1 MFAPAVESGQSRTMA
16 DHTHAHTHSADRTHA
31 EPDFENGTFDE
42 AFWDDLYN
50 QRTTIWSGN
59 PNAVLVQ
66 EASKLTPGRA
76 LDIGCGEGADSL
88 WLAGQ
93 GWNVTGV
100 DISDVALGRARAAHQ
115 ALEPQTLTVDWRQED
130 VLDWTPPVE
139 AFDLVSVHFLQV
151 PPDELEL
158 TTRRFAAA
166 VAPNGRLLIVGHSP
180 SDSHASQ
187 HPAKHRL
194 FAPEP
199 VVAAA
204 GDGFEVI
211 HAEHRT
217 RTTPDGDERTD
228 TVVMLQRR

>member
-1 MFAPAVESGQSRTMA
+1 MA
-16 DHTHAHTHSADRTHA
+16 DHTPAHTHPADPTHP

-42 AFWDDLYN
+42 SFWDNLYN
-50 QRTTIWSGN
+50 QRTAIWSGS

-66 EASKLTPGRA
+66 EASELTPGRA

-88 WLAGQ
+88 WLAGE

-100 DISDVALGRARAAHQ
+100 DISDVALGRARAAQQ
-115 ALEPQTLTVDWRQED
+115 ALASQTLAVDWRQED
-130 VLDWTPPVE
+130 VLDWTPPAA

-166 VAPNGRLLIVGHSP
+166 VAPKGRLLIVGHSP

-217 RTTPDGDERTD
+217 RTTPDGDERID
-228 TVVMLQRR
+228 TVVVLQRR

>member
-1 MFAPAVESGQSRTMA
+1 MA
-16 DHTHAHTHSADRTHA
+16 DHTPAHPHSTETPAHPAHAG
-31 EPDFENGTFDE
+31 PDFENAAFDE

-66 EASKLTPGRA
+66 EASELTPGGA

-88 WLAGQ
+88 WLAGE

-100 DISDVALGRARAAHQ
+100 DISDVALGRARAAQQ
-115 ALEPQTLTVDWRQED
+115 ALASRTIAVDWRQED
-130 VLDWTPPVE
+130 VLDWTPPAE

-166 VAPNGRLLIVGHSP
+166 VAPKGRLLIVGHSP
-180 SDSHASQ
+180 DDSHASQ

-217 RTTPDGDERTD
+217 RTTPDGDERID
-228 TVVMLQRR
+228 TVVVLQRR

>member
-1 MFAPAVESGQSRTMA
+1 MA
-16 DHTHAHTHSADRTHA
+16 DHRHAHTHPAHRTHA
-31 EPDFENGTFDE
+31 EPDFENGAFDE

-50 QRTTIWSGN
+50 QRTTIWSGK

-66 EASKLTPGRA
+66 EASALTPGRA

-88 WLAGQ
+88 WLAGE

-100 DISDVALGRARAAHQ
+100 DITDVALARARAAQQ
-115 ALEPQTLTVDWRQED
+115 ALAPLTLAVNWQQED
-130 VLDWTPPVE
+130 VLDWTPPAA

-166 VAPNGRLLIVGHSP
+166 VAPKGRLLIVGHSP

-187 HPAKHRL
+187 HPAKQRL

-211 HAEHRT
+211 HAENRA
-217 RTTPDGDERTD
+217 RVTPDGDERID
-228 TVVMLQRR
+228 TVVVLQRR